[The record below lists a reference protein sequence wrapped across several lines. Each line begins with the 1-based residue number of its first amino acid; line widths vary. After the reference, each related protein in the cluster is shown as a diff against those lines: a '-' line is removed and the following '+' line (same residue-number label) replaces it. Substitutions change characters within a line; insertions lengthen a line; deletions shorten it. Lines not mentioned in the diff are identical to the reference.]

1 VTLSLALDA
10 TPHLFWISSRAAGI
24 VALLT
29 ASLAVSLGLLMGT
42 KLTRRVSKY
51 QLRVAHEALSLSTIV
66 ALVIH
71 GVTLLGDG
79 FLRLSVLDIGVPLV
93 SSYRTAWS
101 TLGIVGGWGLI
112 LLGLSYYARSRI
124 GIERWRVLHRF
135 TALAWILGL
144 VHSLGEG
151 TDAGQ
156 VWFLAMIGIAAGPA
170 LVLLL
175 WRTSQRRSPT
185 HAVSGLPIDGISSPP
200 TRHAARADA
209 SEPRRDASGDWRE
222 PLATP
227 RRSH

>member
-1 VTLSLALDA
+1 VRLSFALDA

-42 KLTRRVSKY
+42 QMTRRVSKS
-51 QLRVAHEALSLSTIV
+51 QLRVAHEALSLSTV
-66 ALVIH
+66 AALVIH
-71 GVTLLGDG
+71 GASLLGDG
-79 FLRLSVLDIGVPLV
+79 FLHLSVLDVGVPLV
-93 SSYRTAWS
+93 SSYRTVWS
-101 TLGIVGGWGLI
+101 TIGIVGGWGLI
-112 LLGLSYYARSRI
+112 LLGLSYYARGRI
-124 GIERWRVLHRF
+124 GLERWRVLHRF

-156 VWFLAMIGIAAGPA
+156 VWFLAMIGIVAGPA
-170 LVLLL
+170 LALLL

-185 HAVSGLPIDGISSPP
+185 HAVRRAPTDGISSPP
-200 TRHAARADA
+200 AHRAARSDA
-209 SEPRRDASGDWRE
+209 SEPRLDASGGWRE

>member
-1 VTLSLALDA
+1 MRLSLALDA
-10 TPHLFWISSRAAGI
+10 TPHLFWISSRAAGV

-42 KLTRRVSKY
+42 QLTRRVSKS

-71 GVTLLGDG
+71 GVSLLGDG
-79 FLRLSVLDIGVPLV
+79 FLHLSVLDIGVPLV
-93 SSYRTAWS
+93 SSYRTVWS
-101 TLGIVGGWGLI
+101 TIGIVGGWGLI
-112 LLGLSYYARSRI
+112 LLGLSYYARGRI

-156 VWFLAMIGIAAGPA
+156 VWFLAMTGIAAGPA
-170 LVLLL
+170 LGLLL
-175 WRTSQRRSPT
+175 WRTSQRQALVP
-185 HAVSGLPIDGISSPP
+185 AVSRPQG
-200 TRHAARADA
+200 RAARSNASERRLDA
-209 SEPRRDASGDWRE
+209 SEDSRE

-227 RRSH
+227 HRSH